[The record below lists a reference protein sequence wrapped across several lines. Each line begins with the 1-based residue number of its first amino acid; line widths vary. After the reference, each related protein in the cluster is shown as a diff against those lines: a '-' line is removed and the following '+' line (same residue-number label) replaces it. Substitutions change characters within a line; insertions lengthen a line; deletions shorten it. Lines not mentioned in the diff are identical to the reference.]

1 MVSSEFRSVENE
13 MNKGKFSRTARAC
26 YAGIVNQAIITNVT
40 ALLFVS
46 FIELYNFSYIKLG
59 MLTAVNFAAQMCADF
74 LLIFL
79 IDRVSFRKLAVF
91 SCTLSF
97 AGLLF
102 YGCVPFLFSEKGLFT
117 GIVCAT
123 TVFAFAG
130 GMSEV
135 VLSNIADNIPRLE
148 NSVSICLLKTVY
160 AWAQVGLVAVCA
172 VFLTVF
178 GSESWNYLMFGFA
191 LIPLGAAVLVGG
203 AAVVKK
209 SGISKPKSSFHLFY
223 ILALVAIFLGYGS
236 EIAANQWISVFATAA
251 LGVGGEWSEFVGM
264 GLFAV
269 CLGVGG
275 LTYVAISKRKE
286 HFPLPVLIFAALS
299 TCALFLL
306 SSVTEN
312 VICALVTSVC
322 CGLFVGVLSPG
333 IMTVASE
340 NMPSAGAWMIA
351 SLAVCADLGAAA
363 LPSAAGSIAELTG
376 IRTAYLTMS
385 VAPFLCAAVLF
396 VMHRMNKKKKQ
407 AGKLY

>member
-172 VFLTVF
+172 RVSDGLRLRELELPHVRVRPDP
-178 GSESWNYLMFGFA
+178 A
-191 LIPLGAAVLVGG
+191 RRRR
-203 AAVVKK
+203 
-209 SGISKPKSSFHLFY
+209 SGRRR
-223 ILALVAIFLGYGS
+223 G
-236 EIAANQWISVFATAA
+236 
-251 LGVGGEWSEFVGM
+251 
-264 GLFAV
+264 
-269 CLGVGG
+269 
-275 LTYVAISKRKE
+275 R
-286 HFPLPVLIFAALS
+286 
-299 TCALFLL
+299 
-306 SSVTEN
+306 
-312 VICALVTSVC
+312 
-322 CGLFVGVLSPG
+322 
-333 IMTVASE
+333 
-340 NMPSAGAWMIA
+340 
-351 SLAVCADLGAAA
+351 
-363 LPSAAGSIAELTG
+363 
-376 IRTAYLTMS
+376 R
-385 VAPFLCAAVLF
+385 
-396 VMHRMNKKKKQ
+396 
-407 AGKLY
+407 

>member
-223 ILALVAIFLGYGS
+223 ILALVAIFLGS
-236 EIAANQWISVFATAA
+236 AME
-251 LGVGGEWSEFVGM
+251 
-264 GLFAV
+264 
-269 CLGVGG
+269 
-275 LTYVAISKRKE
+275 
-286 HFPLPVLIFAALS
+286 S
-299 TCALFLL
+299 T
-306 SSVTEN
+306 STTQS
-312 VICALVTSVC
+312 TS
-322 CGLFVGVLSPG
+322 
-333 IMTVASE
+333 MASTL
-340 NMPSAGAWMIA
+340 AG
-351 SLAVCADLGAAA
+351 
-363 LPSAAGSIAELTG
+363 
-376 IRTAYLTMS
+376 
-385 VAPFLCAAVLF
+385 
-396 VMHRMNKKKKQ
+396 
-407 AGKLY
+407 

>member
-223 ILALVAIFLGYGS
+223 ILALVAIFLGYGVRRS
-236 EIAANQWISVFATAA
+236 PPINGYPFSRPPRSAWAGSGA
-251 LGVGGEWSEFVGM
+251 
-264 GLFAV
+264 
-269 CLGVGG
+269 
-275 LTYVAISKRKE
+275 
-286 HFPLPVLIFAALS
+286 
-299 TCALFLL
+299 
-306 SSVTEN
+306 SSSAWG
-312 VICALVTSVC
+312 CS
-322 CGLFVGVLSPG
+322 
-333 IMTVASE
+333 
-340 NMPSAGAWMIA
+340 PSASAW
-351 SLAVCADLGAAA
+351 
-363 LPSAAGSIAELTG
+363 AGSH
-376 IRTAYLTMS
+376 MS
-385 VAPFLCAAVLF
+385 RSPNERNIFLFPCSSLPRCPPA
-396 VMHRMNKKKKQ
+396 RCSCSPP
-407 AGKLY
+407 

>member
-123 TVFAFAG
+123 AVFAFAG

-135 VLSNIADNIPRLE
+135 VLSNIADNIPRFE

-178 GSESWNYLMFGFA
+178 GAERWNYLMFGFA

-286 HFPLPVLIFAALS
+286 RFPLPVLIFAALS

-306 SSVTEN
+306 SSVTE
-312 VICALVTSVC
+312 T
-322 CGLFVGVLSPG
+322 
-333 IMTVASE
+333 
-340 NMPSAGAWMIA
+340 
-351 SLAVCADLGAAA
+351 
-363 LPSAAGSIAELTG
+363 
-376 IRTAYLTMS
+376 
-385 VAPFLCAAVLF
+385 
-396 VMHRMNKKKKQ
+396 
-407 AGKLY
+407 